1 MPLIL
6 DKTSKFGS
14 FLALNFILKNS
25 SYAKENGIEIEE
37 EKLAGITKKEVT
49 MDFTP
54 LEKEILNRAF
64 YSVNDFFTWSDL
76 DGEEGFDFEDDI
88 YPVIVKLL
96 KKLGIEEIVHI

>member
-6 DKTSKFGS
+6 NKTSKFGL
-14 FLALNFILKNS
+14 FLALNLILKNN
-25 SYAKENGIEIEE
+25 SYAKENGVEN
-37 EKLAGITKKEVT
+37 KSVLAGIIKKEVT

-64 YSVNDFFTWSDL
+64 YLVNDFFTWSDL

-88 YPVIVKLL
+88 YPAIVKLL

>member
-6 DKTSKFGS
+6 NKTSKFGS
-14 FLALNFILKNS
+14 FLALNLILKNNH
-25 SYAKENGIEIEE
+25 YAKENGVEN
-37 EKLAGITKKEVT
+37 KPVLAGIIKKEVT

-64 YSVNDFFTWSDL
+64 SSVNDFFTWSDL

-88 YPVIVKLL
+88 YPAIVKLL
-96 KKLGIEEIVHI
+96 KKLGIEEVVHI

>member
-1 MPLIL
+1 MPLVL
-6 DKTSKFGS
+6 NKTSKFGS
-14 FLALNFILKNS
+14 FLALNLILKNS
-25 SYAKENGIEIEE
+25 SYAKENGVEN
-37 EKLAGITKKEVT
+37 KPVLAGIIKKEVT

-64 YSVNDFFTWSDL
+64 YLVNDFFTWSDL

-88 YPVIVKLL
+88 YPAIVKLL

>member
-6 DKTSKFGS
+6 NKTSKFGP
-14 FLALNFILKNS
+14 FLALNLILKNN
-25 SYAKENGIEIEE
+25 SYAKENGVEN
-37 EKLAGITKKEVT
+37 KPVLAGIIKKEVT

-64 YSVNDFFTWSDL
+64 CSVNDFFTWDDL

-88 YPVIVKLL
+88 YPAIVKLL

>member
-6 DKTSKFGS
+6 NKTSKFGS
-14 FLALNFILKNS
+14 FLALNLILKNNR
-25 SYAKENGIEIEE
+25 YAKENGVEN
-37 EKLAGITKKEVT
+37 KPVLAGIIKKEAT
-49 MDFTP
+49 MDFTS

-64 YSVNDFFTWSDL
+64 YLVNDFFTWSDL

-88 YPVIVKLL
+88 YPAIVKLL

>member
-6 DKTSKFGS
+6 NKTSKFGS
-14 FLALNFILKNS
+14 FLALNLILKNN
-25 SYAKENGIEIEE
+25 SYAKENGVEN
-37 EKLAGITKKEVT
+37 KPVLAGIIKKEVT

>member
-6 DKTSKFGS
+6 NKTSKFGS
-14 FLALNFILKNS
+14 FLALNLILKNS
-25 SYAKENGIEIEE
+25 SYAKENGVEN
-37 EKLAGITKKEVT
+37 KPVLAGIIKKEVT

-64 YSVNDFFTWSDL
+64 YLVNDFFTWSDL

-88 YPVIVKLL
+88 YPAIVKLL
-96 KKLGIEEIVHI
+96 KKLGIEELVHI

>member
-6 DKTSKFGS
+6 NKTSKFGS
-14 FLALNFILKNS
+14 FLALNLILKNS
-25 SYAKENGIEIEE
+25 SYAKENGVEN
-37 EKLAGITKKEVT
+37 KPVLAGIIKKEVT

-64 YSVNDFFTWSDL
+64 YLVNDFFTWSDL

-88 YPVIVKLL
+88 YPAIVKLL
-96 KKLGIEEIVHI
+96 KKLGIEEIVNI

>member
-6 DKTSKFGS
+6 NKTSKFGS
-14 FLALNFILKNS
+14 FLALNLILKNS
-25 SYAKENGIEIEE
+25 SYAKENGVEN
-37 EKLAGITKKEVT
+37 KPVLAGIIKKEVT

-64 YSVNDFFTWSDL
+64 YLVNDFFTWSDL

-88 YPVIVKLL
+88 YPAIVKLL
-96 KKLGIEEIVHI
+96 KKLCIEELVHI

>member
-1 MPLIL
+1 MPLVL
-6 DKTSKFGS
+6 NKTSKFGS
-14 FLALNFILKNS
+14 FLALNLILKNN
-25 SYAKENGIEIEE
+25 SYAKNGVEN
-37 EKLAGITKKEVT
+37 KPVLAGIIKKEVT

-64 YSVNDFFTWSDL
+64 YLVNDFFTWSDL

-88 YPVIVKLL
+88 YPAIVKLL

>member
-1 MPLIL
+1 MPLVL
-6 DKTSKFGS
+6 NKTSKFGA
-14 FLALNFILKNS
+14 FLALNLILKNS
-25 SYAKENGIEIEE
+25 SYTKENGVEN
-37 EKLAGITKKEVT
+37 KPVLAGIIKKEVT

-64 YSVNDFFTWSDL
+64 YLVNDFFTWSDL

-88 YPVIVKLL
+88 YPAIVKLL

>member
-6 DKTSKFGS
+6 NKTSKFGS
-14 FLALNFILKNS
+14 FLALNLILKNS
-25 SYAKENGIEIEE
+25 SYAKENGVEN
-37 EKLAGITKKEVT
+37 KPVLAGIIKKEVT

-88 YPVIVKLL
+88 YPAIVKLL
-96 KKLGIEEIVHI
+96 KKLGIEELVHI

>member
-1 MPLIL
+1 MPLVL
-6 DKTSKFGS
+6 NKTSKFGP
-14 FLALNFILKNS
+14 FLALNLILKNS
-25 SYAKENGIEIEE
+25 SYAKENGVEN
-37 EKLAGITKKEVT
+37 KPVLAGIIKKEVT

-64 YSVNDFFTWSDL
+64 YLVNDFFTWSDL

-88 YPVIVKLL
+88 YPAIVKLL

>member
-6 DKTSKFGS
+6 NKTSKFGL
-14 FLALNFILKNS
+14 FLALNLILKNN
-25 SYAKENGIEIEE
+25 SYAKENGVEN
-37 EKLAGITKKEVT
+37 KSVLAGIIKKEVT

-64 YSVNDFFTWSDL
+64 YLVNDFFTWSDL

-96 KKLGIEEIVHI
+96 KKLGIEEIVNI

>member
-1 MPLIL
+1 MPLTL
-6 DKTSKFGS
+6 DKTSKFGP

-25 SYAKENGIEIEE
+25 SYAQENGVEIEE
-37 EKLAGITKKEVT
+37 EKLADIIKKEVI

-88 YPVIVKLL
+88 YPAIVKLL

>member
-1 MPLIL
+1 MKI
-6 DKTSKFGS
+6 DK
-14 FLALNFILKNS
+14 A
-25 SYAKENGIEIEE
+25 A
-37 EKLAGITKKEVT
+37 LAGIIKKEIT

>member
-6 DKTSKFGS
+6 NKTSKFGS
-14 FLALNFILKNS
+14 FLALNLILKNS
-25 SYAKENGIEIEE
+25 SYAKENGVEN
-37 EKLAGITKKEVT
+37 KPVLAGIIKKEVT

-88 YPVIVKLL
+88 YPAIVKLL
-96 KKLGIEEIVHI
+96 KKLGIEEIVNI